1 MTRLQSVGVLLC
13 GLHGARRRR
22 EGLEARVSPD
32 RFGLFLTLRHG
43 LRRWERIGGGM
54 IYLVRIFGAADW
66 HGCGSV
72 GGVWLVLVDDD
83 GVVFAA
89 LLGQWSG
96 DAVAAA
102 RVFR

>member
-1 MTRLQSVGVLLC
+1 
-13 GLHGARRRR
+13 
-22 EGLEARVSPD
+22 
-32 RFGLFLTLRHG
+32 
-43 LRRWERIGGGM
+43 M